1 MFVLFI
7 YLSKIIRKIKVNR
20 QMTVLVLM
28 ILFSAGNN
36 IVMLTEIFPK
46 YPKVKKSKAKRAA
59 FVDAYKS

>member
-1 MFVLFI
+1 M
-7 YLSKIIRKIKVNR
+7 IRKIKVNR

-28 ILFSAGNN
+28 ILFSAGNS

-46 YPKVKKSKAKRAA
+46 YPKVKKSKAKSAA